1 MEKTLLNVSGM
12 TCGNCVKKVE
22 AVLNEL
28 DGVEKAK
35 VDLENGAAK
44 VKYDESKQSPE
55 SLSKAVSDA
64 GYKTEPT
71 K

>member
-1 MEKTLLNVSGM
+1 M

-22 AVLNEL
+22 TKLKEL

-35 VDLENGAAK
+35 VDLENASAK
-44 VKYDESKQSPE
+44 VKYDETKQSPE
-55 SLSKAVSDA
+55 SLSKAVTEA
-64 GYKTEPT
+64 GYESEPI

>member
-1 MEKTLLNVSGM
+1 MEKTLLKVTGM

-22 AVLNEL
+22 TKLKEL

-35 VDLENGAAK
+35 VDLENASAK
-44 VKYDESKQSPE
+44 VKYDETKQSPE
-55 SLSKAVSDA
+55 SLSKAVTEA
-64 GYKTEPT
+64 GYESEPI

>member
-1 MEKTLLNVSGM
+1 MEKVLLKVTGM

-22 AVLNEL
+22 TKLNEL

-35 VDLENGAAK
+35 VNLDNASAK
-44 VKYDESKQSPE
+44 VKYDETKQSPE
-55 SLSKAVSDA
+55 SLSKAVTEA
-64 GYKTEPT
+64 GYESEPI

>member
-1 MEKTLLNVSGM
+1 MEKVLLKVTGM

-22 AVLNEL
+22 TKLNEL

-35 VDLENGAAK
+35 VDLDNASAK
-44 VKYDESKQSPE
+44 VKYDETKQSPE
-55 SLSKAVSDA
+55 SLSKAVTEA
-64 GYKTEPT
+64 GYESEPI

>member
-1 MEKTLLNVSGM
+1 MEKTLLKVSGM
-12 TCGNCVKKVE
+12 TCGNCVKKLE
-22 AVLNEL
+22 TVLNGL
-28 DGVEKAK
+28 DGVQQAK

-55 SLSKAVSDA
+55 SLSRAVSNA
-64 GYKTEPT
+64 GYQTEPT

>member
-1 MEKTLLNVSGM
+1 MEKTLLKVSGM

-22 AVLNEL
+22 TILNGM

-44 VKYDESKQSPE
+44 VKYDGAKQSPD
-55 SLSKAVSDA
+55 SLSEAVSEA
-64 GYKTEPT
+64 GYET
-71 K
+71 KPAQ